1 MKSPGR
7 VAFRIGSS
15 ASACGHANCYPHR
28 KKLGEMGSPTS
39 AVTTTTPVTT
49 APAPVAAAI
58 AAAPVTPS
66 VGAARIGPRGSL
78 AAIVISADEVVA
90 PLVRGCGRFGG
101 WIRRGIAVSGATVVT
116 RELVVKPVASE
127 SSAKSSE
134 HAREETAAG
143 SSISAAIS
151 WSVTGARPHPGLR
164 HSAHAHRRGV
174 PSPGPA
180 EDPAQDSE
188 EQQHSENSQANSEE
202 SSQPEF
208 PTLRRSSAVD
218 GNPCNGAL
226 SIRGRRGRGECIVK
240 ELRRLD
246 QALIKPTE
254 LELAG

>member
-1 MKSPGR
+1 M
-7 VAFRIGSS
+7 AFRIGSS
-15 ASACGHANCYPHR
+15 ASGCGHANCYRHR

-39 AVTTTTPVTT
+39 AVSAVSTTAPVTT
-49 APAPVAAAI
+49 TPAPVAAAI
-58 AAAPVTPS
+58 AAAPVTTTS
-66 VGAARIGPRGSL
+66 VGATWIVPRGSL

-151 WSVTGARPHPGLR
+151 WSWSVTGARPHSLLR

-174 PSPGPA
+174 PSAGPA

-188 EQQHSENSQANSEE
+188 KQQHTEDSQADREE
-202 SSQPEF
+202 SAQTEFRFVCVSSPGSRHPRNRSPESAD
-208 PTLRRSSAVD
+208 RRSLRERAVQ
-218 GNPCNGAL
+218 
-226 SIRGRRGRGECIVK
+226 EC
-240 ELRRLD
+240 RRL
-246 QALIKPTE
+246 E
-254 LELAG
+254 